1 MNRRNILLYTLAGI
15 FAILGALANGI
26 SPFIVGIPAAEKAV
40 SLGEALILAA
50 IGVLAAVAA
59 SQTKREKISTKLTEK
74 AIPALLCA
82 MAVFI
87 LADAAVCIPHFSG
100 LTSSVRIAGDIIN
113 AAGFVTCGAVMLR
126 NRREKSA
133 ALYIILSALSG
144 SAAPIMLTAA
154 WLALTYNEERERS
167 RRKARNGLIAAF
179 FVILATYA
187 AVYITL
193 GQETVRNIGLSDLY
207 MRLMAALFIAVIA
220 VFAFLPSSK
229 YKRPDGEK

>member
-1 MNRRNILLYTLAGI
+1 MNRRNILLYTLAGT

-26 SPFIVGIPAAEKAV
+26 SPFIVGIPLAEKAV
-40 SLGEALILAA
+40 SLGEAFILAGIGISA
-50 IGVLAAVAA
+50 IVAA
-59 SQTKREKISTKLTEK
+59 SQTKREKINTKLTEK

-82 MAVFI
+82 MSVFI
-87 LADAAVCIPHFSG
+87 LADAAVCIPRFGG

-113 AAGFVTCGAVMLR
+113 AAGFVTCGAVMLK

-154 WLALTYNEERERS
+154 WLALPYSEERERS
-167 RRKARNGLIAAF
+167 RRKVRNGLIAAF

-187 AVYITL
+187 AVYIAL

-220 VFAFLPSSK
+220 VFAFLPLSK

>member
-59 SQTKREKISTKLTEK
+59 SQTKREKISIKLTEK
-74 AIPALLCA
+74 AIPTLLCA

-113 AAGFVTCGAVMLR
+113 AAGFVTCGAVMLK

-144 SAAPIMLTAA
+144 SAAA
-154 WLALTYNEERERS
+154 WLALPYSEERERS

-187 AVYITL
+187 AVYIAL

>member
-113 AAGFVTCGAVMLR
+113 AAGFVTCGAVMLK

-144 SAAPIMLTAA
+144 QRRADNADRGVAGAPLQRRAR
-154 WLALTYNEERERS
+154 ALTPERR
-167 RRKARNGLIAAF
+167 
-179 FVILATYA
+179 
-187 AVYITL
+187 
-193 GQETVRNIGLSDLY
+193 ETG
-207 MRLMAALFIAVIA
+207 
-220 VFAFLPSSK
+220 
-229 YKRPDGEK
+229 

>member
-26 SPFIVGIPAAEKAV
+26 SPFIIGIPAAEKAV

-113 AAGFVTCGAVMLR
+113 AAGFAACGAVMLR

-144 SAAPIMLTAA
+144 SAAPA
-154 WLALTYNEERERS
+154 E
-167 RRKARNGLIAAF
+167 ARAMW
-179 FVILATYA
+179 
-187 AVYITL
+187 
-193 GQETVRNIGLSDLY
+193 Q
-207 MRLMAALFIAVIA
+207 
-220 VFAFLPSSK
+220 
-229 YKRPDGEK
+229 

>member
-50 IGVLAAVAA
+50 IGVLAAAAA

-82 MAVFI
+82 MSVFI
-87 LADAAVCIPHFSG
+87 LADAAVCIPRFSG

-144 SAAPIMLTAA
+144 SVAPIMLT
-154 WLALTYNEERERS
+154 
-167 RRKARNGLIAAF
+167 AAF

-187 AVYITL
+187 AVYIAL